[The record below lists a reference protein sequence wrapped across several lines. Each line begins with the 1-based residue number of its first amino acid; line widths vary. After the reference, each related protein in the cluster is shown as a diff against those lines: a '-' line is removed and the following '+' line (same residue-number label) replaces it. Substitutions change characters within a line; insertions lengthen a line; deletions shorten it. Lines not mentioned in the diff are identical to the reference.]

1 MFRVWSLPLQ
11 EEHEFDRMNYA
22 AYSDGGFDPS
32 SNNHGGGSAGG
43 FGGESNKP
51 RWATQFISPVTIKM
65 IKDATFENG
74 PDAAFF
80 THGIELSYVRF
91 VGMLRAIEEQETHRL
106 LTVED
111 GTGSIQVRLWNRD
124 REGGD
129 EYGGDLK
136 DDDEDDQDD
145 LSNGETELKLLQ
157 YVDIVATVKDFNQ
170 KAQVQ
175 VQNVSVITDF
185 NIVTYH
191 LLNVAKNYLTTKHG
205 AIGANGTTGESLFVG
220 NDGNDGTG
228 STTGAGKTVGST
240 TDRVIGCIRE
250 QSKSMPDGVPVNF
263 IASTLELGVDE
274 VQTAVAELHQEGLIF
289 STDDDDMYL
298 PL

>member
-1 MFRVWSLPLQ
+1 
-11 EEHEFDRMNYA
+11 MNYA

-32 SNNHGGGSAGG
+32 SNNNGGSAGG
-43 FGGESNKP
+43 FGSESNKP

-111 GTGSIQVRLWNRD
+111 GTGSIQVRLWNRE

-129 EYGGDLK
+129 EYGEELK
-136 DDDEDDQDD
+136 DEEEDDQD
-145 LSNGETELKLLQ
+145 NVETELKLLQ

-175 VQNVSVITDF
+175 VQNVNVITDF
-185 NIVTYH
+185 NIIPYH
-191 LLNVAKNYLTTKHG
+191 LLNVAKNYLTNKHG
-205 AIGANGTTGESLFVG
+205 AIMTTTNTTTTAGESLFVG
-220 NDGNDGTG
+220 NDGTG
-228 STTGAGKTVGST
+228 STAGVTGGTT

-263 IASTLELGVDE
+263 IASTLELAIDD